1 MQYFASGPPDSSLSR
16 SPSSAERSSVEAS
29 EAPEAVE
36 AIEGLLEND
45 AAAVAVGNTVDPVVS
60 EVRDELEELGN
71 LLSAAVSINW
81 DGKCANSTS
90 CEKWKNTQIPNMNFR
105 AVSDPQNQEP

>member
-1 MQYFASGPPDSSLSR
+1 MQYFASGPPESSLSR

-36 AIEGLLEND
+36 AIEGLLEN

-81 DGKCANSTS
+81 DGKSANSTS
-90 CEKWKNTQIPNMNFR
+90 CEKLKNTQIPNINLPHFL
-105 AVSDPQNQEP
+105 